1 MLNFVKFIKDF
12 AFNLDLVLHSNRVA
26 KCYGQ
31 AANYLWK
38 GNYKYVKALMS
49 PVNGS
54 GRHHHSMVKEIV
66 KERTCK
72 SSNVLSPK

>member
-1 MLNFVKFIKDF
+1 MP
-12 AFNLDLVLHSNRVA
+12 HSNRVA

-49 PVNGS
+49 PVNGR
-54 GRHHHSMVKEIV
+54 GRHHHPMVKERDDLHV
-66 KERTCK
+66 LSFT
-72 SSNVLSPK
+72 NVLGPKWETEN

>member
-1 MLNFVKFIKDF
+1 
-12 AFNLDLVLHSNRVA
+12 VA

-72 SSNVLSPK
+72 SSNVLGPK